1 MNLFQEYFSDY
12 VEPFQCSS
20 LGNGRIE
27 RFVIKRDA
35 RELVMCLSLDELV
48 DYSVFKS
55 AEESIKSKMGLNKV
69 TIKPRYLSDLFE
81 PAYFQSIIGFVKK
94 NNPAANGFFEGSE
107 VSLAGDKLSV
117 SLKKG
122 GAEILLAQKVN
133 TDIENVISELFG
145 ISAKVEFAET
155 ENYDIE
161 KEVKKAY
168 AESNAKRAEQ
178 KAEQQKN
185 VEHTLLDGFPIYI
198 DTKKVI
204 YGKNI
209 KETPKNIADVKTD
222 DGIIT
227 VWGDVL
233 KHEERETKR
242 GGNKIFS
249 FDITDYTSSV
259 TVKMFDAN
267 DVIDPIVAKIS
278 SGGTVIINGAYQ
290 FDQYSNGYVLRPR
303 SIATV
308 LKQEKEDNE
317 PEKRIELHMHTALSE
332 MDAIST
338 PKSLVKQAIKW
349 GHSAVAITDHGV
361 VQALPEAF
369 NTAYDKKY
377 CEDGNFKDQNGT
389 FKYVPKIK
397 LILGMEGYLVDDEK
411 YPDFMNMK
419 LSQFPRYHIILL
431 VKEDTSMDESIPK
444 EQRKY
449 GRKNLYELI
458 SASNVKYFKSRP
470 LIPKSLLAKKR
481 EGIIIGSA
489 CERGELYQSILE
501 GIEGEKLE
509 KIASFYDYLEI
520 QPNGNNAFMLRTS
533 DKEYVVNKRGEEKK
547 NVYWRVN
554 SEEDLININKKIIAL
569 ADKLGKLTVATGDVH
584 FLSEHDAKF
593 RAVIMASKGF
603 DDADS
608 QPPLYFK
615 TTREMLDDFAW
626 AGDRAKEFVIYNPK
640 KIADSI
646 MDVIP
651 PIPPGTFQP
660 HIDGANEELTEKC
673 WSRAKELYGD
683 PVPEYVASRLQR
695 ELDSIIGHGFGVLYV
710 IAKRLVEESERNGYL
725 VGSRGSVGS
734 SFAAH
739 MGGIS
744 EVNPL
749 APHYYCTKCK
759 HSEFILDGSVGS
771 GFDLPAKDCPNC
783 HIPMKRDGHE
793 IPFETFLGFDGDKEP
808 DIDLNFSGEYQ
819 SRSHRYT
826 EELFGKE
833 YVFKAG
839 TMATVAD
846 KTAYGYV
853 MKYLDERGKT
863 VPKAEIERLK
873 LGCCGIKRT
882 TSQHPGGM
890 VVIPSDYEVYDFTPV
905 QHPAEKVDS
914 DMVTTHFDFH
924 SLHDTILKLDELGH
938 DNPTMY
944 KYLEMFTGRDILD
957 CPMSDPAVYS
967 LFTSP
972 ESLGVTEEDIMCQT
986 GTLGIPEMGT
996 PFVRQMLLD
1005 CQPKNFSDLLQISG
1019 LSHGTDVWLGNAQE
1033 LIKNGTCDISN
1044 VIGTRDSIMTY
1055 LLYHG
1060 VEPKLSFKIMEITRK
1075 GKAPKLLT
1083 EEMKENMRQHDVPE
1097 WYIDSCLKIKY
1108 MFPKAH
1114 AAAYVTAAIRLCW
1127 FKVHEPLA
1135 FYATYFTVKGEDF
1148 DAEIALKGKYIVRS
1162 KIEEIK
1168 NKPKDEVSGKDS
1180 GVLEILMLVNEMLSR
1195 GYDFLPVNI
1204 KKSHATIYQIEDGK
1218 IRLPFCSLNG
1228 VGESAA
1234 ISIYEKAQNGEF
1246 ISIEEFQQQSGV
1258 SKSVIETLE
1267 KNGAFG
1273 DMPKS
1278 NQISLF

>member
-1 MNLFQEYFSDY
+1 MKGLKRAVLEAMLEHLKAGKTIL
-12 VEPFQCSS
+12 VAGE
-20 LGNGRIE
+20 IE
-27 RFVIKRDA
+27 EDDFDH
-35 RELVMCLSLDELV
+35 
-48 DYSVFKS
+48 
-55 AEESIKSKMGLNKV
+55 SIN
-69 TIKPRYLSDLFE
+69 IKPD
-81 PAYFQSIIGFVKK
+81 SIMVVKR
-94 NNPAANGFFEGSE
+94 
-107 VSLAGDKLSV
+107 
-117 SLKKG
+117 
-122 GAEILLAQKVN
+122 
-133 TDIENVISELFG
+133 
-145 ISAKVEFAET
+145 
-155 ENYDIE
+155 E
-161 KEVKKAY
+161 KEKDTCEY
-168 AESNAKRAEQ
+168 KR
-178 KAEQQKN
+178 
-185 VEHTLLDGFPIYI
+185 V
-198 DTKKVI
+198 
-204 YGKNI
+204 
-209 KETPKNIADVKTD
+209 
-222 DGIIT
+222 
-227 VWGDVL
+227 
-233 KHEERETKR
+233 
-242 GGNKIFS
+242 
-249 FDITDYTSSV
+249 
-259 TVKMFDAN
+259 
-267 DVIDPIVAKIS
+267 
-278 SGGTVIINGAYQ
+278 
-290 FDQYSNGYVLRPR
+290 
-303 SIATV
+303 
-308 LKQEKEDNE
+308 
-317 PEKRIELHMHTALSE
+317 ELHCHTNMSM
-332 MDAIST
+332 MDALT
-338 PKSLVKQAIKW
+338 PAGKLVERAYSW
-349 GHSAVAITDHGV
+349 GHKALAITDHGV
-361 VQALPEAF
+361 VQGYPDAGNTCIGIRKGGGDFKVLYGIESYEVNNDEKIFRGTDKRELTDEIICFDLETTGTNPNEDRIIEIGAVKLRDLEVVDKLDIFVNPERPIPEFISNLTHITDDMVKDGASEREALLKFKEFIGDDPVLVAHNSQFDTGFISACAKRQGIEIKYSSIDTVPMSQIMLPELEKHKLNYVAEHF
-369 NTAYDKKY
+369 GLGDFQHHRGCDDAEVLAGIFIRLSKMLMEQYPLLLITVDMINSLLANENQVLAKPTYHQIIIVRNNT
-377 CEDGNFKDQNGT
+377 G
-389 FKYVPKIK
+389 
-397 LILGMEGYLVDDEK
+397 L
-411 YPDFMNMK
+411 
-419 LSQFPRYHIILL
+419 
-431 VKEDTSMDESIPK
+431 
-444 EQRKY
+444 
-449 GRKNLYELI
+449 KNLYRLI
-458 SASNVKYFKSRP
+458 SDSNLKYFKRRP
-470 LIPKSLLAKKR
+470 RIPKSELVRHR
-481 EGIIIGSA
+481 EGLILGSA
-489 CERGELYQSILE
+489 CERGEVIQAYLE
-501 GIEGEKLE
+501 GRNYEEIKQ
-509 KIASFYDYLEI
+509 IASFYDYLEI
-520 QPNGNNAFMLRTS
+520 QPDGNNKFMLTT
-533 DKEYVVNKRGEEKK
+533 EKPPYDRIHTAEDIK
-547 NVYWRVN
+547 DINRFIVKLG
-554 SEEDLININKKIIAL
+554 EDLGIP
-569 ADKLGKLTVATGDVH
+569 VCATGDVH
-584 FLSEHDAKF
+584 FMDKTDAQF
-593 RAVIMASKGF
+593 RSVIQASMGF
-603 DDADS
+603 PDADT
-608 QPPLYFK
+608 QPPLYLK
-615 TTREMLDDFAW
+615 TTNQMLDELSYLGEEKAFEVVVTNTNNVADMVDPDLKAFPNGTYTPFIEGSVYQLQYICW
-626 AGDRAKEFVIYNPK
+626 K
-640 KIADSI
+640 KCCSI
-646 MDVIP
+646 
-651 PIPPGTFQP
+651 
-660 HIDGANEELTEKC
+660 
-673 WSRAKELYGD
+673 YGD
-683 PVPEYVASRLQR
+683 CDPETIEVPEGEDVDVSKYFEGHIPDLVFKRLKR
-695 ELDSIIGHGFGVLYV
+695 ELDSIIKHGFAVLYM
-710 IAKRLVEESERNGYL
+710 ISQKLVANSNENGYQ

-734 SFAAH
+734 SFVAS
-739 MGGIS
+739 MSGIS

-749 APHYYCTKCK
+749 VPHYVCLNCH
-759 HSEFILDGSVGS
+759 HSEFITDGSVGS
-771 GFDLPAKDCPNC
+771 GFDLPPKNCPVCGENM
-783 HIPMKRDGHE
+783 HRDGHD
-793 IPFETFLGFDGDKEP
+793 IPFETFLGFDGDKAP
-808 DIDLNFSGEYQ
+808 DIDLNFSGDYQ
-819 SRSHRYT
+819 AKAHKYT
-826 EELFGKE
+826 EVLFGE
-833 YVFKAG
+833 DHVFKAG
-839 TMATVAD
+839 TIGMIQE
-846 KTAYGYV
+846 KTAFGYV

>member
-107 VSLAGDKLSV
+107 VSFAGDKLSV

-133 TDIENVISELFG
+133 ADIENVISELFG

-290 FDQYSNGYVLRPR
+290 FDQYSNGYVLRPH

-449 GRKNLYELI
+449 GRKNLY
-458 SASNVKYFKSRP
+458 AR
-470 LIPKSLLAKKR
+470 
-481 EGIIIGSA
+481 
-489 CERGELYQSILE
+489 
-501 GIEGEKLE
+501 
-509 KIASFYDYLEI
+509 
-520 QPNGNNAFMLRTS
+520 RT
-533 DKEYVVNKRGEEKK
+533 
-547 NVYWRVN
+547 
-554 SEEDLININKKIIAL
+554 
-569 ADKLGKLTVATGDVH
+569 
-584 FLSEHDAKF
+584 
-593 RAVIMASKGF
+593 
-603 DDADS
+603 
-608 QPPLYFK
+608 
-615 TTREMLDDFAW
+615 
-626 AGDRAKEFVIYNPK
+626 
-640 KIADSI
+640 
-646 MDVIP
+646 
-651 PIPPGTFQP
+651 
-660 HIDGANEELTEKC
+660 
-673 WSRAKELYGD
+673 
-683 PVPEYVASRLQR
+683 
-695 ELDSIIGHGFGVLYV
+695 
-710 IAKRLVEESERNGYL
+710 
-725 VGSRGSVGS
+725 
-734 SFAAH
+734 
-739 MGGIS
+739 
-744 EVNPL
+744 
-749 APHYYCTKCK
+749 
-759 HSEFILDGSVGS
+759 
-771 GFDLPAKDCPNC
+771 
-783 HIPMKRDGHE
+783 
-793 IPFETFLGFDGDKEP
+793 
-808 DIDLNFSGEYQ
+808 
-819 SRSHRYT
+819 
-826 EELFGKE
+826 
-833 YVFKAG
+833 
-839 TMATVAD
+839 
-846 KTAYGYV
+846 
-853 MKYLDERGKT
+853 
-863 VPKAEIERLK
+863 
-873 LGCCGIKRT
+873 
-882 TSQHPGGM
+882 
-890 VVIPSDYEVYDFTPV
+890 
-905 QHPAEKVDS
+905 
-914 DMVTTHFDFH
+914 
-924 SLHDTILKLDELGH
+924 
-938 DNPTMY
+938 
-944 KYLEMFTGRDILD
+944 
-957 CPMSDPAVYS
+957 
-967 LFTSP
+967 
-972 ESLGVTEEDIMCQT
+972 
-986 GTLGIPEMGT
+986 
-996 PFVRQMLLD
+996 
-1005 CQPKNFSDLLQISG
+1005 
-1019 LSHGTDVWLGNAQE
+1019 
-1033 LIKNGTCDISN
+1033 
-1044 VIGTRDSIMTY
+1044 
-1055 LLYHG
+1055 
-1060 VEPKLSFKIMEITRK
+1060 
-1075 GKAPKLLT
+1075 
-1083 EEMKENMRQHDVPE
+1083 
-1097 WYIDSCLKIKY
+1097 
-1108 MFPKAH
+1108 
-1114 AAAYVTAAIRLCW
+1114 
-1127 FKVHEPLA
+1127 
-1135 FYATYFTVKGEDF
+1135 
-1148 DAEIALKGKYIVRS
+1148 
-1162 KIEEIK
+1162 
-1168 NKPKDEVSGKDS
+1168 
-1180 GVLEILMLVNEMLSR
+1180 
-1195 GYDFLPVNI
+1195 
-1204 KKSHATIYQIEDGK
+1204 
-1218 IRLPFCSLNG
+1218 
-1228 VGESAA
+1228 
-1234 ISIYEKAQNGEF
+1234 
-1246 ISIEEFQQQSGV
+1246 
-1258 SKSVIETLE
+1258 
-1267 KNGAFG
+1267 
-1273 DMPKS
+1273 
-1278 NQISLF
+1278 